1 MADLRPAPLPPV
13 RTGWR
18 TLVRVWAWR
27 FRFPVAAA
35 LVALAVLSGTAALR
49 PAPSGSVR
57 VVVTAHD
64 VTAGQT
70 LTRGDLRYA
79 TVPAGVAPDGADATL
94 DGVVGRTVVADLPA
108 DVPLAATLLGTTPH
122 GPPGTVVATVRLADP
137 QMVAL
142 LSPGDRVDVLAAP
155 VEGGPGTVVAHRATV
170 LPTPKTDTP
179 DDGLLAAS
187 CGTDPPTTVVLA
199 VSPDEM
205 PGLSGAAGT
214 LLSAF
219 VVP

>member
-1 MADLRPAPLPPV
+1 MADLRPAPLPLI

-18 TLVRVWAWR
+18 VQVRVWAWR

-35 LVALAVLSGTAALR
+35 LVGLAVLSAADVLR

-57 VVVTAHD
+57 VVVTAQD

-79 TVPAGVAPDGADATL
+79 TVPGDMAPDGAAAPL
-94 DGVVGRTVVADLPA
+94 DDVVGQAVVADLPA
-108 DVPLAATLLGTTPH
+108 GVPLAATLLGATPR
-122 GPPGTVVATVRLADP
+122 GPAGTVVATVRLADP
-137 QMVAL
+137 QMAAL

-155 VEGGPGTVVAHRATV
+155 VEGSTGTVVARAALV
-170 LPTPKTDTP
+170 LPAPETSAS
-179 DDGLLAAS
+179 DDGLLGGCPA
-187 CGTDPPTTVVLA
+187 DPPATVVLA

-214 LLSAF
+214 TLSAF
-219 VVP
+219 VVR

>member
-18 TLVRVWAWR
+18 LQARVWAWR

-35 LVALAVLSGTAALR
+35 LVGLAVLSAADALR
-49 PAPSGSVR
+49 PVPAGSVR

-64 VTAGQT
+64 VTVGQT
-70 LTRGDLRYA
+70 LTRDDLRYA
-79 TVPAGVAPDGADATL
+79 TVPGDMAPEGAAAGLGDVA
-94 DGVVGRTVVADLPA
+94 GRTVATDLPA
-108 DVPLAATLLGTTPH
+108 GVPLAATLLGSTPQ
-122 GPPGTVVATVRLADP
+122 GPAGTVVATVRLSDP

-155 VEGGPGTVVAHRATV
+155 VEGGTGTVVARGALV
-170 LPTPKTDTP
+170 LPAPETST
-179 DDGLLAAS
+179 DDGGLLGT
-187 CGTDPPTTVVLA
+187 CGPEQPSTVVLA

-219 VVP
+219 VVQ